1 MKIVKGE
8 DAPQVKVK
16 SEEILK
22 NLLRK
27 YPEARGFKFS
37 LTEDTQ
43 SYFTTTL
50 EVRVGKKKLIA
61 KKIGAS
67 ANESIHRAY
76 SALKK
81 RLEKNLHRKKFFLS
95 FPTSYA
101 V

>member
-1 MKIVKGE
+1 MKIVKGTE
-8 DAPQVKVK
+8 APQIKK
-16 SEEILK
+16 RSNEIL
-22 NLLRK
+22 NSLLKK

-37 LTEDTQ
+37 LTEDTH
-43 SYFTTTL
+43 SFFTTTL

-67 ANESIHRAY
+67 ANESIARAF

-81 RLEKNLHRKKFFLS
+81 RLEKNLHRKKFFFEYLA
-95 FPTSYA
+95 SYA

>member
-8 DAPQVKVK
+8 HAPQVKLK
-16 SEEILK
+16 SKEILNK
-22 NLLRK
+22 ILKK

-37 LTEDTQ
+37 LTEDTH

-67 ANESIHRAY
+67 ANESIKRAFL
-76 SALKK
+76 ALKK
-81 RLEKNLHRKKFFLS
+81 RLDKNLQRKKFFLS
-95 FPTSYA
+95 SPVCYA

>member
-1 MKIVKGE
+1 MNIVKGE
-8 DAPQVKVK
+8 HAPQVKKK

-22 NLLRK
+22 KIFKK

-37 LTEDTQ
+37 LTEDAH

-67 ANESIHRAY
+67 ANESIGRAY
-76 SALKK
+76 SALDK
-81 RLEKNLHRKKFFLS
+81 RLEKNLQRKKFFFS
-95 FPTSYA
+95 FDLPYA

>member
-1 MKIVKGE
+1 MKIVRGE
-8 DAPQVKVK
+8 EAPQVKQRSK
-16 SEEILK
+16 EIL
-22 NLLRK
+22 NSLLKK

-37 LTEDTQ
+37 LTEDTH

-50 EVRVGKKKLIA
+50 EVRVGKKRLIA

-67 ANESIHRAY
+67 ANESIGRAF

-95 FPTSYA
+95 IPTSYA